1 MAGPSRNIV
10 FGPWTQEEIER
21 LFGEELPDIDL
32 IAGYVADN
40 PPLTAT
46 EAGSS
51 RYAVEDFT
59 ESQPIEGEEYV
70 PSTQLPETAPQEVP
84 PRRSLV
90 QAGSGPGSSNSR
102 QGTCSASTAQTTG
115 HTMAMIRDEGPSA
128 SAPKRKKLTSPLW
141 DDFIVSYNRNA
152 GGSEDRW
159 GTCKQCG
166 KKIQAT

>member
-10 FGPWTQEEIER
+10 LGPWTQEELER

-32 IAGYVADN
+32 IAGYVVDN
-40 PPLTAT
+40 PAPAAT

-70 PSTQLPETAPQEVP
+70 PSTQMPETAPREVP
-84 PRRSLV
+84 PRRSSV
-90 QAGSGPGSSNSR
+90 QPDVGAGSGSSMR
-102 QGTCSASTAQTTG
+102 GTSSASTAHTSG
-115 HTMAMIRDEGPSA
+115 HTQPSGGDEGPSS
-128 SAPKRKKLTSPLW
+128 SARKKKKLTSPVW
-141 DDFIVSYNRNA
+141 EDFIVSFSTNA
-152 GGSEDRW
+152 DGSEERW